1 MTIAADLQLSRY
13 AGAFALG
20 MALLQ
25 FALGFFL
32 FQKALAVSLAAGLLF
47 LVLSAACFSYRNV
60 AHFDPETDVL
70 EKHRGVLFLERNQ
83 GFLLSSFNSV
93 GISAV
98 STKGLQSTI
107 LAHFV
112 ELRGRTRVSLPGM
125 YLGAGQARVKA
136 AEVAA
141 FLNVPLDSHIRR
153 IFVER

>member
-1 MTIAADLQLSRY
+1 MTIASDLHLSRY
-13 AGAFALG
+13 AGVFALG
-20 MALLQ
+20 MALLMLG
-25 FALGFFL
+25 LGFFL
-32 FQKALAVSLAAGLLF
+32 FQKFFALSLATGIFF
-47 LVLSAACFSYRNV
+47 LVLSGCCFTYRNV
-60 AHFDPETDVL
+60 AHLDPNNDVL
-70 EKHRGVLFLERNQ
+70 EKHRRVLFFERNQ

-112 ELRGRTRVSLPGM
+112 ELRGRARVSLPGM
-125 YLGAGQARVKA
+125 YLGVGQARVTA